1 MVEYWG
7 VNVAVRFCH
16 KHSYPQKGGVMLCMF
31 DVWRVDNC
39 VMGLFLQEKNKQ
51 EKSLLKK

>member
-7 VNVAVRFCH
+7 VNAAVRFCH